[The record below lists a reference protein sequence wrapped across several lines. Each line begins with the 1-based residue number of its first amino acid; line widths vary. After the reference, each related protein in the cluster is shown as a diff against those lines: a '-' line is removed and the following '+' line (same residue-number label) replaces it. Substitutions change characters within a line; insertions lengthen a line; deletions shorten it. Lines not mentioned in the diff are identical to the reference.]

1 MKERSEARPQ
11 ALWLSKTKTGDWGKN
26 TLTWKNQELSVGRV
40 KYEMSINIQVG
51 TLSGQTDIQNSTS
64 GEAGLE
70 TNNWGCDHRHVD
82 FFFPVWKISSIDK
95 TRDNRKINLQVPTTH
110 LQPLST
116 HGQSCSAHRI
126 LLK

>member
-1 MKERSEARPQ
+1 MKERSEARPR

-26 TLTWKNQELSVGRV
+26 IFTWKNQELSVGCV

-70 TNNWGCDHRHVD
+70 TNNWGGGHWHVD
-82 FFFPVWKISSIDK
+82 FFFQYGKF
-95 TRDNRKINLQVPTTH
+95 Q
-110 LQPLST
+110 
-116 HGQSCSAHRI
+116 HRQN
-126 LLK
+126 